1 MRVWQSKTP
10 AYISH
15 TFFLRRPRGF
25 NTTGPFLMCDLF
37 WNLLS
42 KQPYILQLLHF
53 NSLSRR
59 REHQTSTGLSG
70 ACGRGGRHWASPALW
85 CALPHPLQ
93 NRVPRVQVLLPLP
106 KKSGIAF
113 AVPGFFV
120 SERKDLAAR
129 FARRPACGACRGGL
143 QPVGCVQARPRRQPR
158 QVLLPLPKSR
168 RKHWV
173 FAGFLFACVAWLCG
187 SLWFKLWL
195 FPSGFTRSQPFSSPL
210 APKTHPVSP
219 FSGFSGCVF
228 LFFAVFRPQNFC
240 PGFCAS
246 CRIASTS

>member
-1 MRVWQSKTP
+1 MDFQCV
-10 AYISH
+10 
-15 TFFLRRPRGF
+15 
-25 NTTGPFLMCDLF
+25 F
-37 WNLLS
+37 WNGRTE
-42 KQPYILQLLHF
+42 K
-53 NSLSRR
+53 
-59 REHQTSTGLSG
+59 HQTSTARFRLAEENGQHRPFPSL
-70 ACGRGGRHWASPALW
+70 ACV
-85 CALPHPLQ
+85 LPHPLQ
-93 NRVPRVQVLLPLP
+93 NRVPRGERAPVALCCEPTEPAGETKSFCPCQKSQVSLLRYLTFSLVSGKIWQQGLP
-106 KKSGIAF
+106 AGPP
-113 AVPGFFV
+113 AVRV
-120 SERKDLAAR
+120 V
-129 FARRPACGACRGGL
+129 GACS
-143 QPVGCVQARPRRQPR
+143 PVGCVQARPRRQPR

-246 CRIASTS
+246 CRIAFTN

>member
-1 MRVWQSKTP
+1 MLFP
-10 AYISH
+10 AAPNQHRS
-15 TFFLRRPRGF
+15 FVCFPGEPG
-25 NTTGPFLMCDLF
+25 NSGPPPL
-37 WNLLS
+37 
-42 KQPYILQLLHF
+42 P
-53 NSLSRR
+53 
-59 REHQTSTGLSG
+59 G
-70 ACGRGGRHWASPALW
+70 
-85 CALPHPLQ
+85 ALPHIHS
-93 NRVPRVQVLLPLP
+93 
-106 KKSGIAF
+106 KT
-113 AVPGFFV
+113 
-120 SERKDLAAR
+120 
-129 FARRPACGACRGGL
+129 ACRGFKSFCPCQKSQVSLLRYLTFSLVSGKIWQQGL
-143 QPVGCVQARPRRQPR
+143 PAGPPAVRVVGACSPVGCVQARPRRQPR

-246 CRIASTS
+246 CRIAFTN